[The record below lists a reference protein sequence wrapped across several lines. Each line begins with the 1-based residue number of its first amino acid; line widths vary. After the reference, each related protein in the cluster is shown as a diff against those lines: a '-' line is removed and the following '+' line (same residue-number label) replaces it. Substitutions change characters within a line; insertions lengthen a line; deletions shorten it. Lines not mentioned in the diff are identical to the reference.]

1 MAMRL
6 FSSSPPRPLL
16 STPAA
21 TKTSSAALFS
31 FRLPRAR
38 PVAVAVAG
46 GLPEREGDEE
56 AAAGAGPFDRRMEEI
71 AKKIPLFEPEMGEPA
86 ATAGRPLPINLELW
100 LHRAKVHTRK
110 YEFADAEKLL
120 DKVRTPFR
128 ITDYYAVDFD
138 KHCTACI
145 RKLLLS

>member
-16 STPAA
+16 SSPA
-21 TKTSSAALFS
+21 TTRTSSSAALFS
-31 FRLPRAR
+31 LRLPRAR

-56 AAAGAGPFDRRMEEI
+56 AAAGAGRPFDRRMEEI
-71 AKKIPLFEPEMGEPA
+71 AKKVPLFEPEMGEPA

-120 DKVRTPFR
+120 DKVRTLQNYGLLCGGFR
-128 ITDYYAVDFD
+128 
-138 KHCTACI
+138 
-145 RKLLLS
+145 